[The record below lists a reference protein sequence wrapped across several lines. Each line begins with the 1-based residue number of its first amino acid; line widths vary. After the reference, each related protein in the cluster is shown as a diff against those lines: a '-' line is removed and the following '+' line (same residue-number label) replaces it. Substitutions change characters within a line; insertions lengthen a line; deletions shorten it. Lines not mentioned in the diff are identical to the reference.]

1 MFENRVLRRICGT
14 DRDEVTGDCK
24 KNMIKIFVVCSF
36 HQISLRM
43 IISKRMGWVG
53 HVARIME
60 TVSADKIMVGK
71 REW

>member
-1 MFENRVLRRICGT
+1 
-14 DRDEVTGDCK
+14 
-24 KNMIKIFVVCSF
+24 MIKIFVICSF